1 MAKKEKTDEEVDLA
15 QLAKMALERI
25 VRLSQSQIMSEK
37 LQSLNIL
44 LFVFILTLSITYYL
58 GGASTAEL
66 SLLFIG
72 AISFVFALVVSLA
85 YGPVLSIVSNVSTN
99 KIESLRIAI
108 TLLFIALTLGVAALT
123 FDVRLLAN
131 LSLGLTGLQLI
142 IIPLSGFLLP
152 RISVED
158 KKIEFSQLWIAL
170 GRVAA
175 IVGIISFI
183 MDIAL
188 LLLKLS

>member
-1 MAKKEKTDEEVDLA
+1 MTKKEKSDEEISLA
-15 QLAKMALERI
+15 ELAKRALEGI
-25 VRLSQSQIMSEK
+25 VNLSQSQVISEK
-37 LQSLNIL
+37 LQSLNII

-58 GGASTAEL
+58 GGASTTEL

-72 AISFVFALVVSLA
+72 ALSFVFALVVSLGYA
-85 YGPVLSIVSNVSTN
+85 PILSVFSNVSTN
-99 KIESLRIAI
+99 KIESLRIGI
-108 TLLFIALTLGVAALT
+108 TILFIALTLGVAALT
-123 FDVRLLAN
+123 FDVKLLAN
-131 LSLGLTGLQLI
+131 LSLGLIGLQLI

-158 KKIEFSQLWIAL
+158 KKIEFNQIWIAL
-170 GRVAA
+170 GKISV

-183 MDIAL
+183 MDVAL

>member
-1 MAKKEKTDEEVDLA
+1 MTKKEKSDEEISLA
-15 QLAKMALERI
+15 ELAKRALEGI
-25 VRLSQSQIMSEK
+25 VNLSQSQVISEK

-44 LFVFILTLSITYYL
+44 LFVFVLTLSITYYL
-58 GGASTAEL
+58 GGASTTEL

-72 AISFVFALVVSLA
+72 ALSFVFALVVSLGYA
-85 YGPVLSIVSNVSTN
+85 PILSVFSNVSTN
-99 KIESLRIAI
+99 KIESLRIGI
-108 TLLFIALTLGVAALT
+108 TILFIALTLGVAALT
-123 FDVRLLAN
+123 FDVKLLAN
-131 LSLGLTGLQLI
+131 LSLGLIGLQLI

-158 KKIEFSQLWIAL
+158 KKIEFNQIWIAL
-170 GRVAA
+170 GKISV

-183 MDIAL
+183 MDVAL

>member
-1 MAKKEKTDEEVDLA
+1 MARKEKSDEEVSIE
-15 QLAKMALERI
+15 QLAKTALERI
-25 VRLSQSQIMSEK
+25 VKLSQSQIISEK

-58 GGASTAEL
+58 GGASTTEL

-72 AISFVFALVVSLA
+72 AISFVFALVVSLG

-108 TLLFIALTLGVAALT
+108 TILFIALTLGVAALT

-142 IIPLSGFLLP
+142 IIPMSGFLLP

-170 GRVAA
+170 GRISA

-183 MDIAL
+183 MDIAF

>member
-1 MAKKEKTDEEVDLA
+1 MARKEKSDEEVSLE

-25 VRLSQSQIMSEK
+25 VKLSQSQIMSEK

-85 YGPVLSIVSNVSTN
+85 YGPVLSIVSNVPTN

-131 LSLGLTGLQLI
+131 LCMHAWNS
-142 IIPLSGFLLP
+142 
-152 RISVED
+152 
-158 KKIEFSQLWIAL
+158 
-170 GRVAA
+170 
-175 IVGIISFI
+175 
-183 MDIAL
+183 
-188 LLLKLS
+188 

>member
-25 VRLSQSQIMSEK
+25 VKLSQSQIMSEK